1 MNAVCLCAGACTKA
15 LRKRRG
21 CAGAAGAERAAL
33 YFAGRASAILRR
45 QGRARQLPALPGLA
59 GGPGFAARLLF
70 FGTLLAK
77 AVKNGF
83 LPVNLKMM

>member
-1 MNAVCLCAGACTKA
+1 MLCAFAPGLAQKRCAKGGV
-15 LRKRRG
+15 RRG
-21 CAGAAGAERAAL
+21 GRAERAAL

-59 GGPGFAARLLF
+59 GGPGFATRLLF